1 MATTTLA
8 DALGGLRITGA
19 ENPYGMGLI
28 ALTQAAPNLYNPY
41 GKTSTNFGIA
51 LGQALLSGLLGYQ
64 AKKQATE
71 ESLQATDLAS
81 QLIAKPAAERA
92 TFLKGLAAQDTPT
105 NVMSRLT
112 EISPILLQNELAAK
126 AEQAAARK
134 KLEQDVALEYVKQ
147 TGNLPAGFESLAPL
161 AVSTPTVDVA
171 TQPALAGLNPKQ
183 QREVALAKAKTIA
196 EEEAKAPTREKEKQ
210 FSVAKEL
217 QSTRRTLEDDPITK
231 AYAEGKSALRSAREL
246 AQKDSVTAT
255 IALKK
260 IAERGFNPGN
270 QVTMQE
276 LRAYESVMPIL
287 DKYKT
292 WITSKATGSS
302 DLTPTAR
309 AELVNAVETVVNNLG
324 KSYNEKVQNN
334 FDFVKKQGWT
344 TDIKDVAPVNIHVPR
359 AQVIEGL
366 KSIEQ
371 RLTQDRQL
379 TEAGKTGMSPATKA
393 ALKSEYDRL
402 KGQL

>member
-1 MATTTLA
+1 MADATTPTTLGN
-8 DALGGLRITGA
+8 ALSGLRITGA
-19 ENPYGMGLI
+19 ENPYGI
-28 ALTQAAPNLYNPY
+28 ALLGLTQAAPSLYNPY
-41 GKTSTNFGIA
+41 GKPGANFGIA

-71 ESLQATDLAS
+71 ESIQASDLAT

-92 TFLKGLAAQDTPT
+92 TFLKALQQQDTPT

-112 EISPILLQNELAAK
+112 DISPILLQSELAAK

-134 KLEQDVALEYVKQ
+134 KLEQDIALEYVKQ
-147 TGNLPAGFESLAPL
+147 TGQLPTGFESLQPL
-161 AVSTPTVDVA
+161 ATPT
-171 TQPALAGLNPKQ
+171 TTAGEIPLTPKE
-183 QREVALAKAKTIA
+183 QREINVYKAKETAA
-196 EEEAKAPTREKEKQ
+196 EEIKKPQRQ
-210 FSVAKEL
+210 FERAKEV

-231 AYAEGKSALRSAREL
+231 AYAEGKAALRSAREL

-287 DKYKT
+287 DRYRT
-292 WITSKATGSS
+292 WIESKATGAS

-309 AELVNAVETVVNNLG
+309 AELVDAVETVVNNLG
-324 KSYNEKVQNN
+324 RSYNEKVQTN

-344 TDIKDVAPVNIHVPR
+344 NDIKDVAPLNLHVPK
-359 AQVIEGL
+359 AQAIEGL
-366 KSIEQ
+366 KAIEQ
-371 RLTQDRQL
+371 RLLQDKQL
-379 TEAGKTGMSPATKA
+379 TAGGGVGMSPATKA
-393 ALKSEYDRL
+393 ALKSEYERL